1 MNSIV
6 QSKAAWWALAVGMLL
21 ALPALWVGMQL
32 DDYFHW
38 GLVTQRSQVLQT
50 VSPASP
56 YGLFSFLDG
65 DPARVM
71 DLMNLGLVPWWTYPQ
86 VEYAFWRPL
95 TELTH
100 GLDYGIWPSH
110 PVVMHVHSLL
120 YFTLMLWCGFRLFN
134 QIQGQSKAWV
144 WAVFLFTLSYAHGV
158 PAGWL
163 ANRNAVLAVLFVIL
177 TLSAHHQWREGTR
190 SPLNLKSSVFF
201 TLGLLCGEM
210 AVTAAA
216 YLFSYVF
223 FYERGPWRERIYSLV
238 PYGVIGAAWL
248 SVRTILGYGASG
260 SGHYIDVLQTPGL
273 FVQLLMERGLDLLGG
288 LFWVIPPELG
298 SGLPDARRL
307 VFLLM
312 FGLLMLVAW
321 PLLKADRRARFW
333 LLGALLCLVPVC
345 STIPHSR
352 LLIASTVGSA
362 GFLGLLIAAW
372 RNGELAPLGFKR
384 VLTSAL
390 MGLVVVLQIGL
401 SALLLPLEMVSMRL
415 AGDGMLNNGALSWD
429 LSNIP
434 RDTTPILIN
443 PPLSSAGGYINGVR
457 AYHSL
462 PVTSKTWLL
471 ASGTQPLTLSV
482 LNRHTLDI
490 QSEKGLYDPIQ
501 EGVLR
506 GPQVPFS
513 VGDSVQLA
521 GMIVTV
527 MQVDNGIPVHARFQ
541 FARPITSDS
550 YQFAHW
556 NSGSVAPCELPA
568 IKQSIELRLDSNQC
582 AQP

>member
-1 MNSIV
+1 MTAIA
-6 QSKAAWWALAVGMLL
+6 KDKRIWLALVLGLLL
-21 ALPALWVGMQL
+21 ALPSLWVGMQL

-56 YGLFSFLDG
+56 YGLFSFVDG

-71 DLMNLGLVPWWTYPQ
+71 DLMNLGLAPWWTYPQ

-95 TELTH
+95 TEMTH
-100 GLDYGIWPSH
+100 GLDYSWWPQQ
-110 PVVMHVHSLL
+110 PVLMHLHSML
-120 YFTLMLWCGFRLFN
+120 YFGLMLWFGFRLFH
-134 QIQGQSKAWV
+134 QLQGSSSAAL
-144 WAVFLFTLSYAHGV
+144 WAMFIFALSYTHGV

-177 TLSAHHQWREGTR
+177 TLTYHHQWREGSR
-190 SPLNLKSSVFF
+190 SPLDLKSSIFF

-210 AVTAAA
+210 AVTAGA
-216 YLFSYVF
+216 YLFAYALLL
-223 FYERGPWRERIYSLV
+223 ERGALRERFYSLL

-248 SVRTILGYGASG
+248 GMRSLLGYGASG
-260 SGHYIDVLQTPGL
+260 SGHYIDLLQTPGL
-273 FVQLLMERGLDLLGG
+273 FLQTLGGRGLDLLGG

-298 SGLPDARRL
+298 SGLPEWRRA
-307 VFLLM
+307 VYLLL
-312 FGLLMLVAW
+312 FGVLMLVAW

-333 LLGALLCLVPVC
+333 LLGAMLCLVPVA

-352 LLIASTVGSA
+352 LLIAASVGSA
-362 GFLGLLIAAW
+362 GFLGLLLSSWRQGALAASGPM
-372 RNGELAPLGFKR
+372 RAVTLCMASL
-384 VLTSAL
+384 LL
-390 MGLVVVLQIGL
+390 LLQLGL
-401 SALLLPLEMVSMRL
+401 SALLLPMEMVSMRL
-415 AGDGMLNNGALSWD
+415 VGDNYLNSGAKSWD
-429 LSNIP
+429 LESIS

-457 AYHSL
+457 AYEGL
-462 PVTSKTWLL
+462 PIAAKTWLL
-471 ASGTQPLTLSV
+471 ASGMRPLTLTV
-482 LNRHTLDI
+482 LNAYTLDLY
-490 QSEKGLYDPIQ
+490 SEHGLYDPVQ

-506 GPQVPFS
+506 GPQAPFT

-527 MQVDNGIPVHARFQ
+527 MEVDDGVPVRARFQ
-541 FARPITSDS
+541 FARPITSGA
-550 YQFAHW
+550 YQFSHW
-556 NSGSVAPCELPA
+556 NSGQVEPCILPG
-568 IKQSIELRLDSNQC
+568 KQQSIELRLDSTQC